1 MAHEQP
7 PPTQQLSTTPA
18 PSHAEP
24 PVFELV
30 PEPLI
35 PEPPVPE
42 PPVPEP
48 YIYEARY
55 SPEYTDSEKSALLA
69 FVPLPV
75 APAPS
80 LPEPPIFDLVPL
92 SPVSEPYVYEPR
104 YSPEYTDSE
113 QSALSAFVSVPDAH
127 GPCIPPEQLVT
138 QDTIAQLYA
147 CVRQFYPNYTDSE
160 ISALAAFW
168 DHPYAPR
175 PCPPPQ
181 QPISQEVESQLDA
194 PTIYTNPGYTDS
206 DAFALAALGVHPNA
220 PEPCAPFQQPHP
232 HEAEFQLYIPDFPEY
247 TDSERSALG
256 AFGAH
261 SSAPDPCPSPQQPI
275 PHEAFTHEA
284 VTPSFARKRSNNVR
298 HGHKMLK
305 DKRLRDGYPTNKRL
319 SIRRLVLPYP
329 KSESIRRER
338 VHSRLLR
345 GPKPTNRDAGL
356 RHCRLRF
363 MNRHRCIR
371 WLKGERVTRSLD
383 GTQAMVPCTTTPV
396 LIMPTDGLGSEVIP
410 RPISVPEAT
419 NPTPAVLPVDF
430 PVSQPVPA
438 TADVQAPN
446 EQPAYQPTDHPPQ
459 GMAPIPSINDA
470 SVSSGLLTTSAT
482 TPAPVVSSTA
492 ADDDDDDDNNL
503 IKSHRKVR
511 RNIALF
517 KEGPMK
523 WMPDK
528 VVYDLKDALKDLK
541 AANRRSKRR
550 LLSRK
555 RPISLT
561 GSMKCTKNFEG
572 LMPGDRMARPQ
583 RKRDWINAYM
593 QLVLDKRCRRVPAD
607 ATLPPRRVQKSNGEA
622 AGENEKK
629 DPAAADG
636 DDTED
641 KTAEGLVDDFDILPP
656 GWAMGDDEVGGGVD
670 DYTSYQHYT
679 PSGPVA
685 TDESQPSE
693 AEADSQAAD
702 QLADVTSTAGA
713 RASALESM
721 MSKMKIQH
729 GGSSSHKGQNSLAPV
744 ARVAMN

>member
-7 PPTQQLSTTPA
+7 APTQQLSTTPA
-18 PSHAEP
+18 PPCPEP
-24 PVFELV
+24 LIFELV
-30 PEPLI
+30 PES
-35 PEPPVPE
+35 
-42 PPVPEP
+42 PVPEP
-48 YIYEARY
+48 YVYEPRY

-80 LPEPPIFDLVPL
+80 LPEPPIFDLVPQ

-113 QSALSAFVSVPDAH
+113 QSALSAFVPVPDAP

-138 QDTIAQLYA
+138 QDTITQLYA

-168 DHPYAPR
+168 DHPNAPR

-181 QPISQEVESQLDA
+181 QPVSQEVESQLDA

-206 DAFALAALGVHPNA
+206 DISALAAFSVHPNA
-220 PEPCAPFQQPHP
+220 PEPCAPSHQLHP
-232 HEAEFQLYIPDFPEY
+232 HEAEFQLYDPASHFCPEY

-256 AFGAH
+256 VFGAH
-261 SSAPDPCPSPQQPI
+261 SNAPDPCPSSQQPI

-284 VTPSFARKRSNNVR
+284 VTPSFSGKRGNNVR
-298 HGHKMLK
+298 HGQKILK
-305 DKRLRDGYPTNKRL
+305 GKRLRGKDPTENKRL

-338 VHSRLLR
+338 VHSRLLK
-345 GPKPTNRDAGL
+345 GPVPTNRDVGL

-363 MNRHRCIR
+363 MNRRRCIR
-371 WLKGERVTRSLD
+371 WLKGERAARSLD
-383 GTQAMVPCTTTPV
+383 GAQTMVPGTTTPV
-396 LIMPTDGLGSEVIP
+396 IIMPTDGLSSGVIP
-410 RPISVPEAT
+410 HPISASEAT
-419 NPTPAVLPVDF
+419 NATPAVAPVGL
-430 PVSQPVPA
+430 PVSQSVPA
-438 TADVQAPN
+438 TAEVQAPN
-446 EQPAYQPTDHPPQ
+446 QQPAYQPADYPPQ
-459 GMAPIPSINDA
+459 GMAPNPSMNDA
-470 SVSSGLLTTSAT
+470 SVPSGLPTTSAST
-482 TPAPVVSSTA
+482 SYVPAPVVSSTA
-492 ADDDDDDDNNL
+492 ADDDDEDDNNL

-511 RNIALF
+511 SKIALF

-561 GSMKCTKNFEG
+561 GSMKFTKNFEG
-572 LMPGDRMARPQ
+572 LMPGDRMARPKA
-583 RKRDWINAYM
+583 KRDWINAYM

-607 ATLPPRRVQKSNGEA
+607 ATLPPRRVKKSDGKA

-670 DYTSYQHYT
+670 DYTSYQHYS
-679 PSGPVA
+679 PSSPVA
-685 TDESQPSE
+685 TDDNQTNE

-702 QLADVTSTAGA
+702 QPGDVTSTTDA

-729 GGSSSHKGQNSLAPV
+729 GASSSH
-744 ARVAMN
+744 